1 MKKIT
6 LLLSLTFALLIDR
19 IHSQCVP
26 EAADACDG
34 ALVLCSLDELNG
46 FRCTNSSLI
55 NPTACL
61 PCNGTGALNNSSWW
75 AFVAEGGPAE
85 IKIQFSDC
93 YNPFG
98 SSPLGVQVGIVSACD
113 CSGSIAC
120 HSDCNGNGD
129 SIIIKANLQSCKVY
143 YLWVDGCNGDVCN
156 FIITTSG
163 GKQPILDTLSNI
175 SSIAPNPIC
184 KGACYDFF
192 VEPQPNNCVPEY
204 VWTLDSLRVGGNA
217 NTAIICFPNEG
228 SFLLCVYAAIGNPNS
243 GSICSQTPAKCI
255 QVVVEKKKD
264 EIAKPKILCAEDRPY
279 RWWCHTITTS
289 GIYRCPFNIN
299 SSCEFDSVINISFLE
314 PVEAGPDVYFI
325 GCGAEK
331 YVDPITK
338 TQYSECNNR
347 REVKVPK
354 STNPYACDS
363 TYFLSTIY
371 PSAFGKITIFCRS
384 GDVILNASVSPT
396 TALCGLASDV
406 VESVEWYDKLKPG
419 IVLGTE
425 WEIQI
430 FRNSFYGVR
439 YILTYTLGDKTKT
452 CKFDFCET
460 FDEDKYFFKPTITGP
475 VVTKNGS
482 IEKYETNLPMAT
494 VHRFIW
500 RVEGGVI
507 LDSFPEK
514 KSMISVKWNEL
525 PDTLGKICL
534 SIEGE
539 CGYSNEVCLDVKL
552 QHPNSV
558 EYSDVEYFTI
568 IPNPND
574 GNFMIYVDEKFEFT
588 DLKLVSM
595 DGKEIDIQSAKSGR
609 NQFYIQ
615 SQNLKSGVYQLRI
628 RSKQNL
634 FYKSIVI
641 Q

>member
-1 MKKIT
+1 MKKIA

-61 PCNGTGALNNSSWW
+61 PCNGTGAPNNSSWW

-163 GKQPILDTLSNI
+163 G
-175 SSIAPNPIC
+175 IAPNPIC

-228 SFLLCVYAAIGNPNS
+228 SFSLCVYAAIGNPSS

-279 RWWCHTITTS
+279 RWWCHTVTTS
-289 GIYRCPFNIN
+289 GTYRCPFNIN

-314 PVEAGPDVYFI
+314 PVEDGPDVYFI

-338 TQYSECNNR
+338 IQYSECNNR

-396 TALCGLASDV
+396 TALCGLAPDV
-406 VESVEWYDKLKPG
+406 VESVEWYDKLRPQL
-419 IVLGTE
+419 VLGTDSE
-425 WEIQI
+425 
-430 FRNSFYGVR
+430 FPVYRKSDYCVR

-460 FDEDKYFFKPTITGP
+460 FDEDIYFFKPTITGP
-475 VVTKNGS
+475 VSTQNGS
-482 IEKYETNLPMAT
+482 IEKYETNLPSWT
-494 VHRFIW
+494 VNRLDW
-500 RVEGGVI
+500 RVEGGII

-525 PDTLGKICL
+525 PDTLGEICL
-534 SIEGE
+534 SIESE
-539 CGYSNEVCLDVKL
+539 CGYSDEVCLSVKL
-552 QHPNSV
+552 QHPNSI
-558 EYSDVEYFTI
+558 EYNDAEVFMI

-574 GNFMIYVDEKFEFT
+574 GNFVITNEQLIKV
-588 DLKLVSM
+588 
-595 DGKEIDIQSAKSGR
+595 IDIR
-609 NQFYIQ
+609 LM
-615 SQNLKSGVYQLRI
+615 NLEGNFVKISTSRLSNEQISVQLKNIEPGIYTLQVYTTKGIL
-628 RSKQNL
+628 N
-634 FYKSIVI
+634 KSIVV
-641 Q
+641 QAK